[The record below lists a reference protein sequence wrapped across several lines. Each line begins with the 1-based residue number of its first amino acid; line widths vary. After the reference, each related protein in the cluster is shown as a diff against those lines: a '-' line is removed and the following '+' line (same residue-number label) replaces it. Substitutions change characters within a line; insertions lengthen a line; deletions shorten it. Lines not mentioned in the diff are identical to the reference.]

1 MTPDPRNASLPE
13 TAGNRESWVYVCTR
27 QSSERHTGFPWP
39 PHKPSWEP
47 VKRQWETDG
56 NTPWESFSSPSIAFP
71 GGPGWLELSESLLT
85 PFSPR
90 LSGKGWVGKLMQWPA
105 AGVRGHDD
113 DTHCCK
119 TWTLLTLAFCRLV
132 CVSCPDWG
140 DSSRRLQFF
149 SGCRFCYSVL
159 SSSWELRGAVPRPCQ
174 ALLGL
179 GKRAR
184 QDVVYVADLLLSS
197 RHPPCTR

>member
-1 MTPDPRNASLPE
+1 MHILEYACYEATCVPYLTNDTIITSHTSHPVTGPPGTLDMTPDPRNASLPE

-140 DSSRRLQFF
+140 DS
-149 SGCRFCYSVL
+149 
-159 SSSWELRGAVPRPCQ
+159 
-174 ALLGL
+174 
-179 GKRAR
+179 
-184 QDVVYVADLLLSS
+184 
-197 RHPPCTR
+197 